1 MDPNPLLRALGFAE
15 TDRVAIVHAD
25 DIGMCQASV
34 AAFAELAD
42 AGLVT
47 SGAVMMPC
55 GWAPAAA
62 AWARAHPAADIG
74 VHLTL
79 TSEWDAYRWGPLS
92 TRDPASGLLDAE
104 GYFPRTTAAA
114 QAADPEAAAREL
126 EAQVARALAAGI
138 DVTHVDTHMGAVNH
152 PRLIPAYLETARRY
166 GLPPMVIRHDEAGWR
181 AMGLDAEAA
190 AFAAAAGREL
200 EAAGVPLLDGIGM
213 MPLDSHDDRVAVARR
228 LFAALPAGV
237 THVILHP
244 AIDTPE
250 LRAIA
255 PDWRSRVA
263 DYQAFLSRELR
274 DAVRAMGIQLIGYR
288 PLRDLLRATRG
299 VN

>member
-1 MDPNPLLRALGFAE
+1 
-15 TDRVAIVHAD
+15 
-25 DIGMCQASV
+25 
-34 AAFAELAD
+34 
-42 AGLVT
+42 
-47 SGAVMMPC
+47 
-55 GWAPAAA
+55 
-62 AWARAHPAADIG
+62 
-74 VHLTL
+74 
-79 TSEWDAYRWGPLS
+79 
-92 TRDPASGLLDAE
+92 
-104 GYFPRTTAAA
+104 
-114 QAADPEAAAREL
+114 
-126 EAQVARALAAGI
+126 
-138 DVTHVDTHMGAVNH
+138 
-152 PRLIPAYLETARRY
+152 
-166 GLPPMVIRHDEAGWR
+166 
-181 AMGLDAEAA
+181 
-190 AFAAAAGREL
+190 
-200 EAAGVPLLDGIGM
+200 M